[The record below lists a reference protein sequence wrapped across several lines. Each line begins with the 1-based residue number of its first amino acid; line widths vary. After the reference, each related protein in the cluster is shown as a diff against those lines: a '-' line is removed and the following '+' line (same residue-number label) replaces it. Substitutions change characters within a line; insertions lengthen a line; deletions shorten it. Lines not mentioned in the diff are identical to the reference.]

1 MAVHAEA
8 GHAHAISKNSTLA
21 QATNVRSAWLTL
33 FTRSTR
39 GPAPP
44 YRRAEAPRVGIGRHP
59 LSARRRCQKTAGG
72 DSLIAAA

>member
-33 FTRSTR
+33 FTRSKGSSSAIWKGR
-39 GPAPP
+39 GAASRNWSAPLI
-44 YRRAEAPRVGIGRHP
+44 REAT
-59 LSARRRCQKTAGG
+59 LSK
-72 DSLIAAA
+72 DSRWR